1 MPGLQLQ
8 NSTDVL
14 DLDAVLKTG
23 SGVQVTSGVT
33 GLGLPPV
40 ALQWVEGAGDGATL
54 LGHRVIPRDI
64 DLPLMLK
71 ANDRDGLKDLVRR
84 FSLMFAGPCTLSF
97 VEEFGESWSTE
108 VVRVGGGTYNYGLD
122 TIGEDELFTAVT
134 VRAGDPYFTSSTTN
148 TQVVRR
154 ATGRGGLLP
163 KLSYLRLTGD
173 RAFGSFVLDNPGT
186 VGAYP
191 VWTIQGPGSN
201 FTAISTKGERLVWSG
216 SLADGETLTIDAKA
230 GTVFDGTG
238 LNRYAAL
245 EAAPRFWQ
253 IPPGTNTVTVSLDGT
268 TTASSITL
276 TWRPRRW
283 MVI

>member
-8 NSTDVL
+8 NSTDML

-54 LGHRVIPRDI
+54 LGRRVTARDI

-84 FSLMFAGPCTLSF
+84 LSLMLAGPCTLSF
-97 VEEFGESWSTE
+97 VEESGEAWSTE

-122 TIGEDELFTAVT
+122 TIGEDELFTGVT
-134 VRAGDPYFTSSTTN
+134 VRAGDPYFTSSAVN
-148 TQVVRR
+148 TQVVKR
-154 ATGRGGLLP
+154 ATGRGLLP

-173 RAFGSFVLDNPGT
+173 RAFGDFLLDNPGT

-201 FTAISTKGERLVWSG
+201 FTAISPSGQRLVWSG
-216 SLADGETLTIDAKA
+216 TLAQDERLVIDSKA
-230 GTVFDGTG
+230 GTVVDGTG

-253 IPPGTNTVTVSLDGT
+253 IPPGNNTVTVSLDGT
-268 TTASSITL
+268 TTDSSITL

>member
-23 SGVQVTSGVT
+23 SGVQVTSGVS

-40 ALQWVEGAGDGATL
+40 SLQWVEGAGDGATY
-54 LGHRVIPRDI
+54 LGRRVTARDI

-71 ANDRDGLKDLVRR
+71 ADDRDGLKDLARR
-84 FSLMFAGPCTLSF
+84 LSLMLASPCTLSF
-97 VEEFGESWSTE
+97 VEDEGEAWSTT
-108 VVRVGGGTYNYGLD
+108 VVRVGGGTFTYGVD
-122 TIGEDELFTAVT
+122 TIGETELFTVVT

-154 ATGRGGLLP
+154 ASGRGLLP
-163 KLSYLRLTGD
+163 KLGYLRLTGD
-173 RAFGSFVLDNPGT
+173 RAFGDFILDNPGT

-191 VWTIQGPGSN
+191 IWTIKGPGAN
-201 FTAISTKGERLVWSG
+201 FTAISPSGERLVWAG
-216 SLADGETLTIDAKA
+216 TLLTGETLTIDSKA
-230 GTVFDGTG
+230 GTVIDQAG

-245 EAAPRFWQ
+245 ATAPRFWQ
-253 IPPGTNTVTVSLDGT
+253 IPPGTNEVTVSIDNST
-268 TTASSITL
+268 IDSSITL